1 MKLDSLMIFPNK
13 TIQKFDYLHFILRSF
28 CVNFGEFAE
37 VTIASLPIRKKTRAN
52 YRSALKNHIAPSLG
66 KKVIKDITRQ
76 DIQKVIK
83 PLTPQTA
90 HTVLAV
96 LKTLFREAGDQSLIE
111 FPPTL
116 KVKAPT
122 KIIRDRKF
130 MTFEDL
136 DELDFGKY
144 NIQIRFMA
152 LHGVRWGEAVALTF
166 DDVRNNRIYINKSV
180 HGSVKSQ
187 SGVRSVPQVSEFA
200 LFPKTPRPLRK
211 VLDPHEITIHS
222 LRHTYAYFLKS
233 NGVHVTT
240 AQKLLGHADPRVTMS
255 VYTRVLDDEIDAVGD
270 VLRKSVDRN

>member
-1 MKLDSLMIFPNK
+1 VD
-13 TIQKFDYLHFILRSF
+13 
-28 CVNFGEFAE
+28 FGEFAQA
-37 VTIASLPIRKKTRAN
+37 TIASLPIRKKTRAN
-52 YRSALKNHIAPSLG
+52 YRSALKNHIAPTLG
-66 KKVIKDITRQ
+66 EKAVGEISRQ
-76 DIQKVIK
+76 DIQKVLK
-83 PLTPQTA
+83 PLSPQTA

-96 LKTLFREAGDQSLIE
+96 LKTLFREAEDQGIIE
-111 FPPTL
+111 FPPTI
-116 KVKAPT
+116 KVKAPA

-136 DELDFGKY
+136 DKLDFGKY
-144 NIQIRFMA
+144 NTQIRFMA

-211 VLDPHEITIHS
+211 VLDPYEITIHS

-233 NGVHVTT
+233 NGIHVTT

-270 VLRKSVDRN
+270 TLRVAASWNFPPVKPVDQ

>member
-1 MKLDSLMIFPNK
+1 MS
-13 TIQKFDYLHFILRSF
+13 
-28 CVNFGEFAE
+28 FGEFAIA
-37 VTIASLPIRKKTRAN
+37 TIDSLPIRKKTRAN

-66 KKVIKDITRQ
+66 EKEIKEITRQ

-83 PLTPQTA
+83 PLPPQTA

-96 LKTLFREAGDQSLIE
+96 LKTLFREAEDQELIE

-130 MTFEDL
+130 LIFEDL
-136 DELDFGKY
+136 DKLDFGNY
-144 NIQIRFMA
+144 NCQIRFLA
-152 LHGVRWGEAVALTF
+152 VHGLRWGEAVALTH
-166 DDVRNNRIYINKSV
+166 DDVRNGRIYINKSV

-187 SGVRSVPQVSEFA
+187 SGVRSVPQVCDFMP
-200 LFPKTPRPLRK
+200 FPKTPRPLRK

-240 AQKLLGHADPRVTMS
+240 AQKLLGHSDPRVTMS
-255 VYTRVLDDEIDAVGD
+255 VYTRVLDDEIDAVGHT
-270 VLRKSVDRN
+270 LREAARWKSPLITSVKQ

>member
-1 MKLDSLMIFPNK
+1 ME
-13 TIQKFDYLHFILRSF
+13 
-28 CVNFGEFAE
+28 FGEFAE
-37 VTIASLPIRKKTRAN
+37 ATIASLPIRKKTRAN
-52 YRSALKNHIAPSLG
+52 YRSALKNHIGPSLG
-66 KKVIKDITRQ
+66 KTIIREITRQ

-83 PLTPQTA
+83 PLSPQTA

-96 LKTLFREAGDQSLIE
+96 LKTLFREAEDQGLID

-130 MTFEDL
+130 IIYEDL
-136 DELDFGKY
+136 DKLDFGKY
-144 NIQIRFMA
+144 NTQIRFMA
-152 LHGVRWGEAVALTF
+152 LHGLRWGEAVALTF
-166 DDVRNNRIYINKSV
+166 DDLRNNRIYINKSV

-240 AQKLLGHADPRVTMS
+240 AQKLLGHSDPRVTLA

-270 VLRKSVDRN
+270 TLRLAAGKNSHIFRPMDE

>member
-1 MKLDSLMIFPNK
+1 L
-13 TIQKFDYLHFILRSF
+13 
-28 CVNFGEFAE
+28 NFGDFA
-37 VTIASLPIRKKTRAN
+37 VATIDTLPIRKKTRAN
-52 YRSALKNHIAPSLG
+52 YRSAFKNHIAPSLAA
-66 KKVIKDITRQ
+66 KRVVEVSRQ
-76 DIQKVIK
+76 DVQKIIK

-96 LKTLFREAGDQSLIE
+96 MKTLYREAEDQELIE
-111 FPPTL
+111 YSPTL
-116 KVKAPT
+116 KVKAPA

-130 MTFEDL
+130 ITFPEL
-136 DELDFGKY
+136 EKLDFGKY
-144 NIQIRFMA
+144 TTQIRFMA

-166 DDVRNNRIYINKSV
+166 DDIRNGRVYINKSV

-240 AQKLLGHADPRVTMS
+240 AQKLLGHSDPRVTMS
-255 VYTRVLDDEIDAVGD
+255 VYTRVLDDEIDSVGD
-270 VLRKSVDRN
+270 ILRKSADWN

>member
-1 MKLDSLMIFPNK
+1 ME
-13 TIQKFDYLHFILRSF
+13 
-28 CVNFGEFAE
+28 FGEFAE

-66 KKVIKDITRQ
+66 EKAIKDITRQ

-83 PLTPQTA
+83 PLPPQTA

-96 LKTLFREAGDQSLIE
+96 LKTLFREAEDQSLIE

-130 MTFEDL
+130 ITFEDL
-136 DELDFGKY
+136 DRLDFGKY
-144 NIQIRFMA
+144 NTQIRFMA

-166 DDVRNNRIYINKSV
+166 DDLRNNRIYINKSV

-240 AQKLLGHADPRVTMS
+240 AQKLLGHSDPRVTMS

-270 VLRKSVDRN
+270 TLRVAASWNLSMLKRVDQ

>member
-1 MKLDSLMIFPNK
+1 MP
-13 TIQKFDYLHFILRSF
+13 
-28 CVNFGEFAE
+28 VNFGKFATA
-37 VTIASLPIRKKTRAN
+37 TIEALPIRKKTRAN
-52 YRSALKNHIAPSLG
+52 YRSALKNHISPTLG
-66 KKVIKDITRQ
+66 EKSIKEIKRH
-76 DIQKVIK
+76 DIQAILK
-83 PLTPQTA
+83 PLPPQTA

-96 LKTLFREAGDQSLIE
+96 LKTLFREAEDQGLIE

-122 KIIRDRKF
+122 KILRDRKF
-130 MTFEDL
+130 LIFEDL
-136 DELDFGKY
+136 DEMDFGKY
-144 NIQIRFMA
+144 NKQIRFMA

-166 DDVRNNRIYINKSV
+166 DDLRNNRVYINKSV

-240 AQKLLGHADPRVTMS
+240 AQKLLGHSDPRVTMS

-270 VLRKSVDRN
+270 TLRLAARRDS

>member
-1 MKLDSLMIFPNK
+1 ME
-13 TIQKFDYLHFILRSF
+13 
-28 CVNFGEFAE
+28 FGEFAE

-66 KKVIKDITRQ
+66 KKIVKDITRQ

-83 PLTPQTA
+83 PLSPQTA

-96 LKTLFREAGDQSLIE
+96 LKTLFREAEDQGLIE

-130 MTFEDL
+130 ITFEEL
-136 DELDFGKY
+136 DKLDFGKY
-144 NIQIRFMA
+144 NTQIRFMA
-152 LHGVRWGEAVALTF
+152 LHGLRWGEAVALTF
-166 DDVRNNRIYINKSV
+166 DDLRNNRIYINKSV

-200 LFPKTPRPLRK
+200 LFPKTPRPLRR

-240 AQKLLGHADPRVTMS
+240 AQKLLGHSDPRVTLS

-270 VLRKSVDRN
+270 TLRVAASWNASKIKPVDQ

>member
-1 MKLDSLMIFPNK
+1 
-13 TIQKFDYLHFILRSF
+13 
-28 CVNFGEFAE
+28 VEFGEFAE

-66 KKVIKDITRQ
+66 NKAINEITRQ
-76 DIQKVIK
+76 EIQKIVK
-83 PLTPQTA
+83 SLPPPTA

-96 LKTLFREAGDQSLIE
+96 LKTLFREAEDQALIE
-111 FPPTL
+111 FAPTI

-122 KIIRDRKF
+122 KIIGDRKF
-130 MTFEDL
+130 ITFEDL
-136 DELDFGKY
+136 DQLDFGKY

-166 DDVRNNRIYINKSV
+166 EDLRNNRVYINKSV

-187 SGVRSVPQVSEFA
+187 SGVRSVPLVSEFA

-240 AQKLLGHADPRVTMS
+240 AQKLLGHSDPRVTMS

-270 VLRKSVDRN
+270 TLRSAAGRNAQMIKPKDE